1 MNIIITARKFKARET
16 LKDHIKDEV
25 KSLSKFNDDIISADV
40 ILSFQNSQNSI
51 KKAEITLH
59 IPGQTLV
66 AAEESDEFTKSVT
79 AASNKLSR
87 QLKTLKSKKKA
98 GLIDNRDR

>member
-16 LKDHIKDEV
+16 LKDYIKDEV
-25 KSLSKFNDDIISADV
+25 KSLLKFNDDIISADV
-40 ILSFQNSQNSI
+40 ILSFQNSHESI

-66 AAEESDEFTKSVT
+66 AAEETDEFTKSVNVAT
-79 AASNKLSR
+79 NKLLR
-87 QLKTLKSKKKA
+87 QLKTLKSKRKSRAK
-98 GLIDNRDR
+98 

>member
-1 MNIIITARKFKARET
+1 MNVTITARKFKARET

-25 KSLSKFNDDIISADV
+25 KSLLKYDDSIISAGV
-40 ILSFQNSQNSI
+40 ILSFQNSHDSI

-66 AAEESDEFTKSVT
+66 ATEQTEEFTKSVT
-79 AASNKLSR
+79 LAVNKLSS
-87 QLKTLKSKKKA
+87 QLKTLKSKRKSRAK
-98 GLIDNRDR
+98 